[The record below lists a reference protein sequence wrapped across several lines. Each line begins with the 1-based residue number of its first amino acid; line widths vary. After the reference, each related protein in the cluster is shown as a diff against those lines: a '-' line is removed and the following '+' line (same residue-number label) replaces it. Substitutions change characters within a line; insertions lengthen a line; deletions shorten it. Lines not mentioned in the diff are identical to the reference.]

1 MIKHFAAAGFCLVI
15 GACASFSP
23 RADVEQSFVN
33 FGLSPA
39 RSACLAEELD
49 ERLDRDD
56 MAGVAQYV
64 DGLNA
69 AASPGQALDALIN
82 IDNPRAA
89 AAIGAA
95 GISCAFP
102 RDR

>member
-1 MIKHFAAAGFCLVI
+1 MIKHATAAGLCLAL
-15 GACASFSP
+15 GACAGFSP

-33 FGLSPA
+33 FGLSPT

-64 DGLNA
+64 NGLNA
-69 AASPGQALDALIN
+69 AASPGQALDALID

-102 RDR
+102 R

>member
-1 MIKHFAAAGFCLVI
+1 MMQRFAAAGAGLALM
-15 GACASFSP
+15 ACASLSP
-23 RADVEQSFVN
+23 RADVEQSFVD

-49 ERLDRDD
+49 ERLDSGD
-56 MAGVAQYV
+56 MRNVAQYV
-64 DGLNA
+64 AGLNA
-69 AASPGQALDALIN
+69 AASPGQALDALID

-102 RDR
+102 R